1 MILCVT
7 PNTAIDRTLIVPGFR
22 AGEVLHAERALVVAG
37 GKGLNVARAIR
48 LLGGE
53 ARCAGFLGGHSG
65 RLFAEL
71 AEREGL
77 RGAWTWIA
85 HETRTCVIIVEPKN
99 GQATGIYEPGA
110 TVSLEDWARLQ
121 ADVLRESTET
131 SAVCLSGSLPSGVPP
146 KAFADLIASLGAA
159 DRRVW
164 VDTSGAALQAALTA
178 APFGIKVNS
187 SEVGAILGREV
198 HGVAVALEAADELR
212 RAGTALVVLT
222 LGAYGAVLVSE
233 TERWHAQPPPV
244 RTMSSVG
251 SGDAFLAGLVTGLE
265 CESGFSEAL
274 RRAVAAGTA
283 NALSA
288 GGGQFAMADFNRLLR
303 ETAIRQY

>member
-1 MILCVT
+1 VILCVT

-22 AGEVLHAERALVVAG
+22 AGEALHAERALVVAG
-37 GKGLNVARAIR
+37 GKGPNVARVIR

-77 RGAWTWIA
+77 RGAWTWVE
-85 HETRTCVIIVEPKN
+85 HETRTCVIIVDPEH

-110 TVSLEDWARLQ
+110 TVSLEDWVRLQ
-121 ADVLRESTET
+121 ADVLRESTGT
-131 SAVCLSGSLPSGVPP
+131 SAVCFSGSLPSGVPP
-146 KAFADLIASLGAA
+146 KAFADLIASLSAVG
-159 DRRVW
+159 RQVW
-164 VDTSGAALQAALTA
+164 VDTSGSALQAALA
-178 APFGIKVNS
+178 ARPFGIKVNGP
-187 SEVGAILGREV
+187 EVGAVLGRDV
-198 HGVAVALEAADELR
+198 QGVAAALEAADELW
-212 RAGTALVVLT
+212 RAGPTLAVLT
-222 LGAYGAVLVSE
+222 LGASGAVLVSE
-233 TERWHAQPPPV
+233 TERWHAQPPSV
-244 RTMSSVG
+244 QAMSSVG

-265 CESGFSEAL
+265 CGSGCSEAL

-288 GGGQFAMADFNRLLR
+288 GGGRFAMADFNRLLG
-303 ETAIRQY
+303 ETVIRQY